1 MLIVNEWKLRVFCFR
16 PRPLSTASR
25 DVSDSSSSFYASSDD
40 IGSSPDDN
48 DDDDNS
54 ELYAHRPTL
63 TEIPL
68 LPSKN

>member
-1 MLIVNEWKLRVFCFR
+1 
-16 PRPLSTASR
+16 LSTASR